1 MEFFWYFNFMI
12 DKFNGIFYLIIFV
25 IHFLG
30 FGIYAYQMIINNKN
44 FRAKFEMDETATP
57 IMRMVGATFLGAV
70 LMALYIMFI
79 RPNGVEGTWAFFNLI
94 FVQNICILVVNTYS
108 IKIDK
113 TGIKNDSNEGVI
125 APLVFTILSAVLI
138 FGLSDKIYI

>member
-1 MEFFWYFNFMI
+1 MI
-12 DKFNGIFYLIIFV
+12 DKFNGIFYLILFIT
-25 IHFLG
+25 HFLG

-57 IMRMVGATFLGAV
+57 IMRMIGATFLGAL

-94 FVQNICILVVNTYS
+94 FVQNVCILIVNTYS

-113 TGIKNDSNEGVI
+113 TGIRNDSNEGVI

-138 FGLSDKIYI
+138 YGLSDKIYI

>member
-1 MEFFWYFNFMI
+1 MI
-12 DKFNGIFYLIIFV
+12 EKFNGIFYLILFIA
-25 IHFLG
+25 HFLG

-57 IMRMVGATFLGAV
+57 IMRMIGATFLGAL

-94 FVQNICILVVNTYS
+94 FVQNVCNLIVNTYS

-113 TGIKNDSNEGVI
+113 TGIRNDSNEGVI

-138 FGLSDKIYI
+138 YGLSDKIYI